1 MWERAIGGAGAHRAS
16 RAGPSGKAAARAVD
30 APAVDTGGAADGTV
44 STRPPRM
51 ALAHAWRCAGAMARA
66 CKRGRQPRLLNGLQL
81 HGRRRQQ
88 RHLQESERL
97 GRGRRLRRQRGR
109 RLAVMGHTIS
119 KAVAMGARVG
129 VEPRSKVL
137 CAADGVARGRRRSLR
152 RRNHWADGDGAVGT
166 APASIAH
173 ARTLGA
179 RALAHA
185 VPRAVGRARRQLA
198 AGTTPSKLTRT
209 LGGADATA
217 VRAAARGASAH
228 GLLALWT
235 GPAVSTEA
243 HCWRGS
249 KAVAAGGV
257 AHGACW

>member
-1 MWERAIGGAGAHRAS
+1 MQVLTTAPPRHALPTGAIVPLVSLLDGKEGPEAQEAAAGALLCLADHEGARLAITEADGIGWLVMLLGCENPRARQHAEGALVRLS
-16 RAGPSGKAAARAVD
+16 ISVSNRVLIIKKLVDMLQDAGTSAQEQAAAALTDLHALGFAHGAQRLFAIPLRSGAAGPMVQ
-30 APAVDTGGAADGTV
+30 AP
-44 STRPPRM
+44 RPPG
-51 ALAHAWRCAGAMARA
+51 WRPGDDDDGPT
-66 CKRGRQPRLLNGLQL
+66 RG
-81 HGRRRQQ
+81 
-88 RHLQESERL
+88 
-97 GRGRRLRRQRGR
+97 
-109 RLAVMGHTIS
+109 
-119 KAVAMGARVG
+119 
-129 VEPRSKVL
+129 
-137 CAADGVARGRRRSLR
+137 
-152 RRNHWADGDGAVGT
+152 
-166 APASIAH
+166 IAH

-179 RALAHA
+179 RALARA

-209 LGGADATA
+209 LGWADATA

-257 AHGACW
+257 AHGARW